1 MTALGMVLAL
11 SGPAVIVAILLAVL
25 IIKRKAQD
33 RRAVEL
39 LLAAVKA
46 AEPACREQL
55 LTKLGAGGH
64 ADPDKLAAL
73 VDKLIKG
80 RRQYFKQVLAALLD
94 RKPTG
99 LVAIE
104 PALQQYSELHVQAM
118 AVLARAPAPAPVAPV
133 PASAAPSGAAGPAA
147 VESHLRSENE
157 RLKREVGLTLSAL
170 NNIFAEYASMF
181 GDEHTRRDMNLEEI
195 LSSMQQL
202 AAGEPPAPVDE
213 PLPSSA
219 GDEAADNEVDFAT
232 TDAPETASPD
242 TDFNVDSGADSG
254 VDSNLDSDTEA
265 AIASDPF
272 AEPPAAEAAGEAL
285 ANPATE
291 SR

>member
-1 MTALGMVLAL
+1 MTALAMVLAL

-46 AEPACREQL
+46 AEPAYREQL
-55 LTKLGAGGH
+55 LAKLGAGGH

-118 AVLARAPAPAPVAPV
+118 AVLARAPVSAAPVA
-133 PASAAPSGAAGPAA
+133 ASASPSGAAGPAA

-202 AAGEPPAPVDE
+202 AAGEPPVPVDE
-213 PLPSSA
+213 PLPPSTGGNAPDS
-219 GDEAADNEVDFAT
+219 EADFAT
-232 TDAPETASPD
+232 TDAPESALPD
-242 TDFNVDSGADSG
+242 TDVNADSGADSDA
-254 VDSNLDSDTEA
+254 VSDTEA

-272 AEPPAAEAAGEAL
+272 AEPPAAEAADNAL
-285 ANPATE
+285 TKTATE

>member
-11 SGPAVIVAILLAVL
+11 SGPAVVVAIVLAVL

-39 LLAAVKA
+39 LLLAVKA
-46 AEPACREQL
+46 AEPTYREHL
-55 LTKLGAGGH
+55 LGKLGAGGH

-99 LVAIE
+99 LLAME
-104 PALQQYSELHVQAM
+104 PALQQYSELHLQGM
-118 AVLARAPAPAPVAPV
+118 AVLARSLAPASVAAEPAVAT
-133 PASAAPSGAAGPAA
+133 ASGSAAPATT
-147 VESHLRSENE
+147 VESQLRTEND
-157 RLKREVGLTLSAL
+157 RLRREVGLTLSAL

-202 AAGEPPAPVDE
+202 AAGEPPVPADE
-213 PLPSSA
+213 PLPISA
-219 GDEAADNEVDFAT
+219 LE
-232 TDAPETASPD
+232 PLPD
-242 TDFNVDSGADSG
+242 TA
-254 VDSNLDSDTEA
+254 TERLPDDVPEA
-265 AIASDPF
+265 VEVAGDPF
-272 AEPPAAEAAGEAL
+272 AEPAAETDTL
-285 ANPATE
+285 AVSTADADVDTNTTNEPADT
-291 SR
+291 R